1 MDPGVPIFATTSFNE
16 FIGASLFLQKIA
28 ASLLSVLATIAFL
41 LAAIGLYG
49 VMAYSVS
56 RRTKEIGIRV
66 TLGAQPKDV
75 LGMIVRQAMV
85 FLLVGLVGGMMGA
98 AILARL
104 VSSMLFGVSPADPVV
119 FASVAAVTLL
129 IALAATAIPA
139 ARAMR
144 VDPILALRHE

>member
-1 MDPGVPIFATTSFNE
+1 M
-16 FIGASLFLQKIA
+16 L
-28 ASLLSVLATIAFL
+28 
-41 LAAIGLYG
+41 
-49 VMAYSVS
+49 
-56 RRTKEIGIRV
+56 
-66 TLGAQPKDV
+66 
-75 LGMIVRQAMV
+75 
-85 FLLVGLVGGMMGA
+85 GA